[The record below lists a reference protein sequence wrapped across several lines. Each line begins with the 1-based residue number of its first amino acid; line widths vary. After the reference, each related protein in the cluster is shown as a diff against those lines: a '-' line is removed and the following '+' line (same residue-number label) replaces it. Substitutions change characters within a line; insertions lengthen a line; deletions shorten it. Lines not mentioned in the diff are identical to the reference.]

1 MNIIKILVVESKSNA
16 RSKSGRLLDNYIAD
30 YPFMDEKIVFKLF
43 EASTADTAIQSI
55 IDNKPEILLMGKKL
69 PGNQGFD
76 MLNFLK
82 NNTISIEVAMFN
94 GNTSDNEFISIVDDL
109 VEQKHLKDLVQ
120 KLNDDDKKIRNQFMT
135 ILSHELKSPLNAV
148 EGYLNMMKKREAGN
162 EVDSYDTMI
171 DRSLSRISGM
181 RNLIQNL
188 LDFSRITRLKPVNE
202 LKSFSMKELV
212 SETIQNILPMANQK
226 KVEIFIH
233 SNKEVNLIAD
243 RDNFEIIFNN
253 LLSNAIK
260 YNKECGRVD
269 IVIEE
274 SKDYLEIQCEDTGI
288 GMTIEETERV
298 FNEFVRIRNEKTRN
312 ISGSGLGLSIVKQIV
327 ENYNGNITVES
338 VPDQGTTIKIRLP
351 QPVKT
356 RI

>member
-1 MNIIKILVVESKSNA
+1 MNIIKILVVESKGNA
-16 RSKSGRLLDNYIAD
+16 RTKSGRLLDNYIAD
-30 YPFMDEKIVFKLF
+30 YPFMDEKIIFKLF
-43 EASTADTAIQSI
+43 EASTAATAIQSI

-69 PGNQGFD
+69 PDNQGFD
-76 MLNFLK
+76 VLNFLK

-94 GNTSDNEFISIVDDL
+94 GNTSDNEFVSIVDDL

-148 EGYLNMMKKREAGN
+148 EGYLRMMKKREAGD

-171 DRSLSRISGM
+171 DRSLSRISSM

-202 LKSFSMKELV
+202 LKSFSIKELV
-212 SETIQNILPMANQK
+212 AEAIQNILPMANQK

-243 RDNFEIIFNN
+243 HDNFEIIFNN

-260 YNKECGRVD
+260 YNKEGGRVD
-269 IVIEE
+269 IVFVE
-274 SKDYLEIQCEDTGI
+274 SKDYIEIQCEDTGI
-288 GMTIEETERV
+288 GMTIEETERA

-338 VPDQGTTIKIRLP
+338 VPDQGTTIKIILP
-351 QPVKT
+351 RPVKT
-356 RI
+356 RK